1 MLIKIKN
8 KAYNFAS
15 NIGVELDLLE
25 LLYFQF
31 RTKFDAKLY
40 ALYSISLQI
49 WCEIEYKAYGLAPN
63 FRRFFLAMMW
73 SLSILLK
80 KEMMKSNS

>member
-1 MLIKIKN
+1 MQNRTLCIQFRTKFGVKLNTKHTILHQIWCEIEN

-49 WCEIEYKAYGLAPN
+49 
-63 FRRFFLAMMW
+63 
-73 SLSILLK
+73 
-80 KEMMKSNS
+80 